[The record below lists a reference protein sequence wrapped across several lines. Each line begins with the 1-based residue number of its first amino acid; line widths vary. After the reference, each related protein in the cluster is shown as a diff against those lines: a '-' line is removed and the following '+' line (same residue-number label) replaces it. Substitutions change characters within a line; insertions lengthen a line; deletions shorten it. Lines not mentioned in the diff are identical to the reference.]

1 MERAKRPPDGVDA
14 YIAAAPKNSRQ
25 KLKEIR
31 AAIKTTA
38 PAAEERLS
46 YGIPYYHYNGRLAYF
61 AHWKAHV
68 AIYLPTPV
76 IEKHKNLLK
85 AYETS
90 KATIRFP
97 LNRKLPIALIKKLV
111 RSRMKTNESRSAQ

>member
-1 MERAKRPPDGVDA
+1 MERAKRPPDGGGA
-14 YIAAAPKNSRQ
+14 YIAAGRKNSRQ

-68 AIYLPTPV
+68 AISPPTPV

-85 AYETS
+85 AYETT

-97 LNRKLPIALIKKLV
+97 LNKRLPI
-111 RSRMKTNESRSAQ
+111 

>member
-1 MERAKRPPDGVDA
+1 MKSTKKPAGGVDA
-14 YIAAAPKNSRQ
+14 YISAAPKKSRG

-31 AAIKTTA
+31 SAIRTTA

-85 AYETS
+85 SYETT

-97 LNRKLPIALIKKLV
+97 LNRKLPTALIKKLI
-111 RSRMKTNESRSAQ
+111 RSRMKTNESRVKK